1 MAKFEQW
8 LLKNDQGQRLKDCG
22 LVVQALDYLFKG
34 PRSKN
39 HWVLRRLTQ
48 PFILPRSIRLVPRT
62 PRDLVVKSKLL
73 SPGSDSAVLR
83 QLNPILKKAHK
94 VLKGFFRSSDQM

>member
-8 LLKNDQGQRLKDCG
+8 LLKNDQGQPLKDCG

-39 HWVLRRLTQ
+39 SSV
-48 PFILPRSIRLVPRT
+48 RSR
-62 PRDLVVKSKLL
+62 SNEYQELL
-73 SPGSDSAVLR
+73 G
-83 QLNPILKKAHK
+83 I
-94 VLKGFFRSSDQM
+94 